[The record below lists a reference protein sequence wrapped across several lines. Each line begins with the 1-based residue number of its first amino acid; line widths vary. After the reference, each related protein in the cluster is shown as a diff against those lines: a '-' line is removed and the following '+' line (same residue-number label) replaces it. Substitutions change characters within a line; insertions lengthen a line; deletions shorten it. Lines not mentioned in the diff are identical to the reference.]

1 MFEKEIFQLIKQVVT
16 SWQVIVVTIA
26 LILYLN
32 IVFSA
37 AKAYRLPKMGKITL
51 KKKKKKET
59 VEVTPDVS
67 DEEGD
72 VNEDLG
78 LEEA

>member
-16 SWQVIVVTIA
+16 SWQVIVITIA
-26 LILYLN
+26 LIIYLN

-37 AKAYRLPKMGKITL
+37 AKSYRVPKFGKISI
-51 KKKKKKET
+51 KKKKKE
-59 VEVTPDVS
+59 VAVVTPEVS

-72 VNEDLG
+72 TNEDLG